1 MGLMRH
7 YMLPALALLSACGE
21 AIPDDQFANDGY
33 AAPAEAVTE
42 IAATP
47 VRIGELGPNFD
58 ACGAV
63 GTTRRVAA
71 GEVLPVL
78 AAPFSAAAQTASLPS
93 GGRFFICS
101 RSLDQKWLGVVFD
114 EASGTAS
121 GCGVDR
127 PISSRRAYAGGCRS
141 GWVSSALVKTIAGS
155 GVPPVPPVPPVP
167 AAPAAD
173 SSSAGGSPE
182 PGVAQVPAR

>member
-1 MGLMRH
+1 MGVMRH

-21 AIPDDQFANDGY
+21 AIPDDQFANDGD
-33 AAPAEAVTE
+33 AAPAEAVTQ

-114 EASGTAS
+114 EASGIAS

-127 PISSRRAYAGGCRS
+127 PVSSRRAYAGGCRS
-141 GWVSSALVKTIAGS
+141 GWVSSALVKTIAG
-155 GVPPVPPVPPVP
+155 GGAPPIPAVPD
-167 AAPAAD
+167 AD
-173 SSSAGGSPE
+173 SSSAGGSLE
-182 PGVAQVPAR
+182 LGGAQPAAR

>member
-1 MGLMRH
+1 MVTMRH

-21 AIPDDQFANDGY
+21 AIPDDQFANDGDS
-33 AAPAEAVTE
+33 APVEAVTQ

-47 VRIGELGPNFD
+47 VRIGELGANFD

-127 PISSRRAYAGGCRS
+127 PVSSRRAYAGGCRS
-141 GWVSSALVKTIAGS
+141 GWVSSALVKTIAGG
-155 GVPPVPPVPPVP
+155 GVPPISAVPG
-167 AAPAAD
+167 AD

-182 PGVAQVPAR
+182 PGGAQPTVR